1 VNEVVLAER
10 LALVGLGT
18 VDSGG
23 RREHEV
29 LDAVLLQSDQEVDK
43 TADVVLVVSEGT
55 LDRFGNRLES
65 SEVNDA
71 SDAGPGGGVSREELA
86 HLSAPVVH
94 LVESEGRH
102 DEAVLDTVLFGEDP
116 DGPEDFLE
124 AVAQIVDN
132 DDVVAVLEKL
142 KGCVRS
148 NVTEASKDHNV
159 VLPIVRGKDAVGE
172 VLIERALE
180 NLRGTRAGRCRALKR
195 ERCRRG
201 RRTNGVRHCEGRL
214 SNGEC

>member
-1 VNEVVLAER
+1 M
-10 LALVGLGT
+10 
-18 VDSGG
+18 
-23 RREHEV
+23 
-29 LDAVLLQSDQEVDK
+29 
-43 TADVVLVVSEGT
+43 
-55 LDRFGNRLES
+55 
-65 SEVNDA
+65 
-71 SDAGPGGGVSREELA
+71 
-86 HLSAPVVH
+86 
-94 LVESEGRH
+94 
-102 DEAVLDTVLFGEDP
+102 LDTVLFGEDP